1 MLKIATLICYS
12 FIGEPNLVPPS
23 SAPLITSSFFASLT
37 CGQNVTLPSTGVG
50 TLTISCVVFNGSDPI
65 TTEVFKDGVSIGSSF
80 LVTISPFG
88 DDDFG
93 NYTFVASTK
102 KCGSTSAVS
111 WIRQGE
117 FLVKHH

>member
-1 MLKIATLICYS
+1 MLY

-23 SAPLITSSFFASLT
+23 SPPLISSSFASLT

-50 TLTISCVVFNGSDPI
+50 TLTISCIVFNGSDPI
-65 TTEVFKDGVSIGSSF
+65 TTEVFKNGVSIGSGFS
-80 LVTISPFG
+80 VTISPFG
-88 DDDFG
+88 DDDIG

-102 KCGSTSAVS
+102 SCGSTSAVS

-117 FLVKHH
+117 FLVEHH